1 MPENPK
7 VIVERCGVVNINNGS
22 NAHIRVN
29 SDDLIAEIYNKIF
42 DEINPIVDWD
52 NNFAGKVAIT
62 VEVLGE
68 LKEEPK

>member
-22 NAHIRVN
+22 SAHIRVN
-29 SDDLIAEIYNKIF
+29 SDDLITEIYHKIF
-42 DEINPIVDWD
+42 DEINPFVDWD
-52 NNFAGKVAIT
+52 SNFAGKVTIT

-68 LKEEPK
+68 LKEE